1 MVILFSPLAG
11 ALVVAYLHLL
21 VYLLYCLCEYKLM
34 ILPSKLMRM
43 AMDTLNLTLMIIG
56 AAGINQAQ
64 YCKDKFGNLVCCRA
78 L

>member
-1 MVILFSPLAG
+1 
-11 ALVVAYLHLL
+11 
-21 VYLLYCLCEYKLM
+21 M
-34 ILPSKLMRM
+34 IIPSKLMRM

-78 L
+78 LW